1 MTSTTTTG
9 TMIIS
14 SRTVDHRTMATYGGG
29 PASCF
34 QRVARPVGGS
44 VGEPNYAARRLGALF
59 VALGAVVVL
68 TALVNSVLVGL
79 GGSPASAAETSPAAD
94 AARVDAPMAVH
105 VAQPGDSIWSI
116 ADRYRGEVDRA
127 RYVDA
132 LIAHN
137 GSTTI
142 IVGQAVHLP

>member
-1 MTSTTTTG
+1 MNSTRTTG
-9 TMIIS
+9 ITIIN

-29 PASCF
+29 PASRF

-44 VGEPNYAARRLGALF
+44 VRAPNYAARRLGAMV

-68 TALVNSVLVGL
+68 SALVNSVLVGL
-79 GGSPASAAETSPAAD
+79 GGTPASAAETPPAV
-94 AARVDAPMAVH
+94 RVATAEAPVAVH
-105 VAQPGDSIWSI
+105 VAQAGDSIWSI

-132 LIAHN
+132 LIARN
-137 GSTTI
+137 GSTTL